1 VSFQDIAK
9 AANFIF
15 HPEIGIRLQS
25 HLMQRHKPAL
35 QTLSDLLKRLVVQ
48 LPAPAQKAW
57 VALELELLVMMD
69 PKGASEGSVERESG
83 SCWPLKLSS
92 CPDVGKEQ

>member
-1 VSFQDIAK
+1 
-9 AANFIF
+9 
-15 HPEIGIRLQS
+15 
-25 HLMQRHKPAL
+25 LMQGHKPAL
-35 QTLSDLLKRLVVQ
+35 QTLSDLIMRLVMQ

-83 SCWPLKLSS
+83 WPLKLSS

>member
-1 VSFQDIAK
+1 
-9 AANFIF
+9 
-15 HPEIGIRLQS
+15 
-25 HLMQRHKPAL
+25 MQGHKPAL
-35 QTLSDLLKRLVVQ
+35 QTLSDLIMRLVMQ

-83 SCWPLKLSS
+83 WPLKLSS